1 MKGVVTVE
9 GDEDQVRTARQV
21 LAGRG
26 FRVVASADAP
36 AGERT
41 GIRARRV
48 KSTAFDGYEV
58 LVFHPEGA
66 RKVWGSLASTAT
78 GGSEAMLVLSLLE
91 FLEGYIDP
99 TPEVRR
105 PTPKQRRRRAR
116 FARAG

>member
-1 MKGVVTVE
+1 MRGVVTVE
-9 GDEDQVRTARQV
+9 GDEEQVRTARQV

-26 FRVVASADAP
+26 FRVVSSQDAP
-36 AGERT
+36 AGAASP
-41 GIRARRV
+41 IRARRV

-58 LVFHPEGA
+58 LVVHPEGK

-99 TPEVRR
+99 SPEGGRATPR
-105 PTPKQRRRRAR
+105 RRRRAR